1 MHLGSIDLDEAMKNR
16 LGWVGY
22 YSVVGS
28 ESGGWTRFGSINI
41 AKAVKANK

>member
-16 LGWVGY
+16 LGWVLQCRWH
-22 YSVVGS
+22 
-28 ESGGWTRFGSINI
+28 SGGWTRFGSINI